1 MALRLIEFVV
11 PDVHKNVIQ
20 ELLKDRETVSIW
32 YDKLDEQQLLTKI
45 VVSMEKSGPILDMLE
60 KRFSMIPGFRVV
72 ILPVEASIP
81 RPKSEEKEPEVVKKP
96 EKKQKFRLLKIG
108 REELYSDISDTS
120 ELTTIYAVLVVI
132 STIVASIGILK
143 DNVAVVIGAMVI
155 APLLGPII
163 ALSLSTTLG
172 DLDLARKSFRA
183 NAAGILIALMLS
195 IIMGYFLTVDTS
207 VSEIQSRTIVGLDDI
222 GIAIASGSAGAI
234 FFMMG
239 ISTALVGV
247 MLAVAL
253 LPPLVTLGLLIGSGN
268 ADLAFDTS
276 LLFIANFI
284 CINLAGVVTFYIA
297 GVRPISWWEADK
309 AKRSTLQVT
318 ALWVILLI
326 LLITVLSLAQK

>member
-11 PDVHKNVIQ
+11 PDVHRDVIQ

-45 VVSMEKSGPILDMLE
+45 VVSMDKSGPILDMLE

-81 RPKSEEKEPEVVKKP
+81 RPKSEEEEPEIVKKP
-96 EKKQKFRLLKIG
+96 KEKKFRLLKIG
-108 REELYSDISDTS
+108 REELYTDISDTS
-120 ELTTIYAVLVVI
+120 ELTTIYAVLVII
-132 STIVASIGILK
+132 STIVAAIGMLK

-155 APLLGPII
+155 APLLGPSI

-172 DLDLARKSFRA
+172 DLDLARKSIRA
-183 NAAGILIALMLS
+183 NSAGILLTLLLS
-195 IIMGYFLTVDTS
+195 VIIGYFMTVDTG

-268 ADLAFDTS
+268 IDMAFDAS

-297 GVRPISWWEADK
+297 GVSPISWWEADK
-309 AKRSTLQVT
+309 AKKSTLQAT
-318 ALWVILLI
+318 TLWIILLM
-326 LLITVLSLAQK
+326 LLITVLMLAQK